1 MAPKAKGGKG
11 GRRKG
16 AGKKARRRTPVP
28 KAPPTTREKIARPL
42 REAAARARRLLK
54 RLAGLRGAAGRKL
67 REIYRHESRAGDL
80 EALQAIVEALEGHA
94 ATFDM
99 SVDFSPLRRRL
110 EALLSVLLEVSDDQ
124 LAAAAARPLAEE
136 VAGVLHRAEALFLL
150 PAALYRALD
159 PVAEDLAAVRDAVA
173 AESFDLARDAL
184 LEHLR
189 VKEPPGALASWL
201 LECPERCLA
210 EAELITHGF
219 CRDRGHRGARD
230 RGRVWR
236 FVGTPFRW
244 EDLKFALPHGHVETA
259 ALAKAYAASGNES
272 FAAEAVNRL
281 LGWAAAVAPPPAAV
295 GGVRRPVG
303 DPSGEGAWEPERAA
317 ARLMNWSVCLLALR
331 ASHTFTPETAR
342 VMLLLAHESAEHLRR
357 CAGQLASLSAGAQA
371 GGSAAA
377 RLKAGQ
383 LAPGSAAARLKA
395 GQLAPGSAGARL
407 KAGQLAPGSAAARL
421 KAGEGE
427 ARAGAA
433 LAVAGELFAEFS
445 AASEWRET
453 GRRLLDE
460 AAAERVL
467 PDGGDASLS
476 LAVHERTLDSFVAG
490 ALSGGGASPARAA
503 ADRMLAFER
512 AILMPGGELP
522 GGHDPQAAAQR
533 LARLDL
539 AASLLGIA
547 EERASGPEFHA
558 FEQSGYYVMRTGRDP
573 GADCLLLRPAGTW
586 GLRVACSGRE
596 VLAGP
601 ASPVPAASE
610 DEPQLRP
617 PPDASAAEA
626 GRARRARQ
634 EAEGP
639 KSVVYRAGPPC
650 DYVRVL
656 SGLGA
661 SCDTPGATHRREALF
676 FERRWW
682 ALADRVRS
690 EEETAWA
697 IKLALEAPPEDATPD
712 GRRFISHGLLVALA
726 GPTDTG
732 FRFESDERGHTVARA
747 ESTGRDVSFVTLL
760 YPLRGE
766 DAASISIEPVAAGGG
781 RIAGFT
787 VRREGAEGLVAFPHG
802 EGTELEAVPAAE
814 EAVALSRSRGS
825 WRTVFTAG

>member
-1 MAPKAKGGKG
+1 VAPKAKGGKG

-16 AGKKARRRTPVP
+16 ARKKAGRRTPVP

-42 REAAARARRLLK
+42 REAAARARRLLE

-80 EALQAIVEALEGHA
+80 EALQAIVEALERHA
-94 ATFDM
+94 AAFDM
-99 SVDFSPLRRRL
+99 PVDFSPLRQRL
-110 EALLSVLLEVSDDQ
+110 EALLSVLLEVGDDQ

-159 PVAEDLAAVRDAVA
+159 PVAEGLAAVREAVA

-189 VKEPPGALASWL
+189 AKEPPAALASWF

-219 CRDRGHRGARD
+219 CRDRGLRRARD
-230 RGRVWR
+230 RARVWR
-236 FVGTPFRW
+236 LVGAPFRW
-244 EDLKFALPHGHVETA
+244 EDVHFALPHGHAETA
-259 ALAKAYAASGNES
+259 TLAKAYVASGNEV
-272 FAAEAVNRL
+272 FAAEAVGRL
-281 LGWAAAVAPPPAAV
+281 LGWAAAVAPPSAAPAGA
-295 GGVRRPVG
+295 
-303 DPSGEGAWEPERAA
+303 EGAWEPERAA
-317 ARLMNWSVCLLALR
+317 ARLVNWSVCFLALR
-331 ASHTFTPETAR
+331 GSHAFTPETAR
-342 VMLLLAHESAEHLRR
+342 VALLLAHESAEYLRR
-357 CAGQLASLSAGAQA
+357 CAGQLAS
-371 GGSAAA
+371 
-377 RLKAGQ
+377 
-383 LAPGSAAARLKA
+383 
-395 GQLAPGSAGARL
+395 GSAG
-407 KAGQLAPGSAAARL
+407 ARL

-445 AASEWRET
+445 AAAEWRET

-460 AAAERVL
+460 AAAGRVL

-476 LAVHERTLDSFVAG
+476 LDVHERTLDSFVAG

-503 ADRMLAFER
+503 AGRMLAFER
-512 AILMPGGELP
+512 ALLMPGGELP
-522 GGHDPQAAAQR
+522 GGHDPQAAAER

-547 EERASGPEFHA
+547 EERTAGPEFHA
-558 FEQSGYYVMRTGRDP
+558 FEQSGFYVMRTGRDP
-573 GADCLLLRPAGTW
+573 GADCLLLRPAGAW

-601 ASPVPAASE
+601 ASPVPARPE
-610 DEPQLRP
+610 EEPQP
-617 PPDASAAEA
+617 CPAPDASAAGA
-626 GRARRARQ
+626 GRARRPRQ

-639 KSVVYRAGPPC
+639 RSVVYRAGPPC

-661 SCDTPGATHRREALF
+661 SRGAPGATHRREVLF

-690 EEETAWA
+690 EEEAAWA
-697 IKLALEAPPEDATPD
+697 MELALEAPPEDASPD
-712 GRRFISHGLLVALA
+712 GRRFISNGLFVALA
-726 GPTDTG
+726 GPTDSG

-747 ESTGRDVSFVTLL
+747 VSAGRDVSFVTLL

-766 DAASISIEPVAAGGG
+766 DADSISVEPVAAAGG

-802 EGTELEAVPAAE
+802 EGTELESVPAAE
-814 EAVALSRSRGS
+814 EAVALSRSGGT